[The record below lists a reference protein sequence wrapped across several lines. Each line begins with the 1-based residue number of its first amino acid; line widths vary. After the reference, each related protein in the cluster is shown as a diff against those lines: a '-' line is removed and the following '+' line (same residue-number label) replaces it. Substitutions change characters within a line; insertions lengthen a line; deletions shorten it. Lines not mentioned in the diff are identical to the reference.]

1 MMLVTSFEA
10 YSDDGVAA
18 AEEGILDWS
27 MVLKT
32 KQGKRMRDW
41 EDGDDRWLM
50 RRGRCG
56 KRKGSVPYFF
66 PFSIKLVNIFYLF
79 IFDKTS
85 YYCGGLKPPVNIERR
100 RFLTN
105 CHYLTASIFLFSSSV
120 KTRRGEYTLIYFFYK
135 LKISSARL
143 ISLR

>member
-32 KQGKRMRDW
+32 KQGKGMRDW

-50 RRGRCG
+50 REDARSHAR
-56 KRKGSVPYFF
+56 REREAFLIFF
-66 PFSIKLVNIFYLF
+66 PSQ
-79 IFDKTS
+79 
-85 YYCGGLKPPVNIERR
+85 
-100 RFLTN
+100 
-105 CHYLTASIFLFSSSV
+105 
-120 KTRRGEYTLIYFFYK
+120 
-135 LKISSARL
+135 
-143 ISLR
+143 